1 MIVNSSGQMLPKTVH
16 NDEIVNDLP
25 GQGRLVAGRRLGRSL
40 VTFLGPC
47 HDAAG
52 GDHWWAG
59 RQLSVVAA
67 AEQSMRAAQG
77 SAR

>member
-16 NDEIVNDLP
+16 NDEITDL
-25 GQGRLVAGRRLGRSL
+25 LVVGRRLGRPL
-40 VTFLGPC
+40 VTFLEPC
-47 HDAAG
+47 HAAG

-59 RQLSVVAA
+59 RQPSEAA
-67 AEQSMRAAQG
+67 AAAQSMRAAQG